1 MATENFADEQDKPKF
16 TYRPSGYKFTDPI
29 RLFKAND
36 PYYWEVD
43 NIPLSQLQSNIL
55 WLKDQVGSD
64 ANASG
69 IGRKDLNELQP
80 FAAGG
85 KVVGVRPGNY
95 IARINDAYKT
105 GISTLAQS
113 AAASVGNTAV
123 KSELTFTLPDSV
135 LRILIG
141 ETTTASLGDHGL
153 YDHLQHHVTGPI
165 TGGSFNVDW
174 NAVATSFTQNQK
186 SGINNIPKLKLALW
200 KQAST
205 VNNFQGDQVDLQ
217 QLSVE
222 FTRRWGA
229 PFRTAVVNVEDQL
242 SIEVPSFS
250 DEDYANNSDYVP
262 STRIDL
268 LFIYSKPIDA
278 SSTAIAKS
286 SGSSPAVITSP
297 QLGLVKGAGVIALN
311 AKGGAWG
318 GQGEADKD
326 FLDSDNFQDKKT
338 DSNLYFEA
346 SAATDLNGNTQII
359 SPLGDQNQTL
369 VGLKNT
375 FGNFPSPD
383 DLMNLAPYITNSI
396 SSNNLALVGQSV
408 LPVAYV
414 VVRRDATTV
423 EKDDIIDIRPF
434 FRTAEL
440 TYNERAGIGAANP
453 PLSMANPAVGKAE
466 LHYTARQ
473 LRDYVLANQN
483 EVPQYSRPVG
493 AGVVF
498 GGLKW
503 GPENV
508 ILRMASDSRSPVPNI
523 LTSDQVQNS
532 AAVLEWFKQYANV
545 PQTATSIPLFP
556 DWEIAHWA
564 QNRTSAGL
572 KRNDY
577 VNMGLT
583 LGNKNIDGTY
593 DSFTLDDTI
602 DSFYGTNRVKRIA
615 TSWSKYVTPG
625 GAVIT
630 RTQYVRKRIN
640 IDRSNVPWMAE
651 YDVDVRL
658 LNCAPITASVQVV
671 DPDNGARHTGN
682 PVGVFV
688 EKAYDYFY
696 IYVFYKTNAREN
708 IGDYAY
714 DWGEGTLGLQNR
726 NDTYRDFTRFPGFT
740 IMHQAAHY
748 KSERAKTHATK
759 AEEEFTPQ
767 AFATY
772 PSVSF
777 NVIGYPGSLNY
788 ATDLGNNDTLILGS

>member
-1 MATENFADEQDKPKF
+1 MATENFADNQDKPKF

-64 ANASG
+64 SAASG

-95 IARINDAYKT
+95 IARINDAYNT
-105 GISTLAQS
+105 GISTLSQS
-113 AAASVGNTAV
+113 AAASVGNADV
-123 KSELTFTLPDSV
+123 KSEFTFTLPDSV

-141 ETTTASLGDHGL
+141 ETTAASLGDHGL

-165 TGGSFNVDW
+165 TGGSFRVDW
-174 NAVATSFTQNQK
+174 NAISTNFTQNQK
-186 SGINNIPKLKLALW
+186 TGINNIPKLKLALW

-205 VNNFQGDQVDLQ
+205 VNNFKGDQVDLQ

-229 PFRTAVVNVEDQL
+229 PFRTSVVNVEDQL
-242 SIEVPSFS
+242 SIEIPAFS
-250 DEDYANNSDYVP
+250 DEDYANNSTYVP

-286 SGSSPAVITSP
+286 SGSAPAVITSP

-311 AKGGAWG
+311 ARGGAWG
-318 GQGEADKD
+318 SQGEADKD
-326 FLDSDNFQDKKT
+326 FLDSDTFQDNKT

-346 SAATDLNGNTQII
+346 SAATDANGNTQII

-396 SSNNLALVGQSV
+396 ASNNVALVGQSV
-408 LPVAYV
+408 LPIAYV

-466 LHYTARQ
+466 LNYTARQ
-473 LRDYVLANQN
+473 LRDYVLDNQL

-508 ILRMASDSRSPVPNI
+508 ILRMASDTKSPVPVV
-523 LTSDQVQNS
+523 LSEADVQNS
-532 AAVLEWFKQYANV
+532 AKVLEWFKQYANV

-564 QNRTSAGL
+564 QSRSSAGL

-577 VNMGLT
+577 VNLGLT
-583 LGNKNIDGTY
+583 GGDKNIDGTY
-593 DSFTLDDTI
+593 DSFTFDDTI
-602 DSFYGTNRVKRIA
+602 DSFYGTKRVSRIA
-615 TSWSKYVTPG
+615 TSWSKYNVPT
-625 GAVIT
+625 GAVAT

-658 LNCAPITASVQVV
+658 LNCAPITQSVQIT
-671 DPDNGARHTGN
+671 DPDNGMPSQGD
-682 PVGVFV
+682 PVGIFV

-696 IYVFYKTNAREN
+696 IYVFYKTNSLLN
-708 IGDYAY
+708 SGDYTY
-714 DWGEGTLGLQNR
+714 TWGEGKYGTQNR
-726 NDTYRDFTRFPGFT
+726 NDTYRDYTRFPGFT
-740 IMHQAAHY
+740 VMHQAAHY
-748 KSERAKTHATK
+748 KSERVKTYSTK
-759 AEEEFTPQ
+759 AEEQFTPQ

-777 NVIGYPGSLNY
+777 SVIGYPGDLTY
-788 ATDLGNNDTLILGS
+788 ATNLGQDNTLILGS